1 MVEQESCQ
9 SCSLLLLDPPCGLQ
23 AARHKRVTPI
33 EKFYGSS
40 PSEEAKA
47 IIVSRS
53 DGGAREDSGWFYK
66 PHVSKRLRSAPV
78 DVSTV
83 DGRTVNTKA
92 SATGGVIVLL
102 DVS

>member
-1 MVEQESCQ
+1 MW
-9 SCSLLLLDPPCGLQ
+9 LQ
-23 AARHKRVTPI
+23 IARDKRVTPTK
-33 EKFYGSS
+33 KFYGSS

-53 DGGAREDSGWFYK
+53 DGEEREDTSRFYK
-66 PHVSKRLRSAPV
+66 PHCSSRLWSAPV